1 MNITQIIVSQ
11 AKIRPDAIAICTPE
25 ITLSYRQLEDLIRQ
39 GASYLYQYGIRSSN
53 VIAHRFHNELNALIA
68 FLSCARL
75 GATVFSVS
83 VHTPSI
89 MLEENLE
96 FVDTVVILTDEASF
110 KNDTYE
116 IIGFEYSHNLDNH
129 LYTDESIIE
138 IDSTFPLL
146 IISGS
151 GTTGKSKFIPV
162 THIQMYERLKL
173 DSECYD
179 LEASDVMASMV
190 HFDYYVGKIRLL
202 GMMAAGGAYCLLP
215 KNVRFELSWIEHF
228 KITVLQGSV
237 FHFEQILKNKEPKGK
252 TSFLSLKI
260 LGISM
265 STVSE
270 SLRKRLFEVFG
281 VPLHIIYGTN
291 ECSALSV
298 LKVHEHSDPM
308 SVGRILDGVEL
319 EIVDTHR
326 KPVVLGNIGEIRA
339 RSAAMVDGY
348 YNDPISTDA
357 AFRDGWFYP
366 GDLGCFSE
374 NGELIYCG
382 RSDHMM
388 IMNGINIY
396 PAEIEAIMIT
406 HPDVID
412 AASMPIHHSIHQD
425 IPVCALVLQEGS
437 MFTSKELLAY
447 GYARLGARS
456 PKEVLIIDQIPR
468 NTNGKLIRDE
478 LSRLMVDTLSKNK
491 YSKKPSRVFSQPK
504 RFWTIELSL
513 PENID
518 TASVERWLEVF
529 GVDKHTCN
537 TSDYKKHS
545 LRSVI
550 HKGLC
555 LLNFVAQESGIPIFY
570 VGEVVGIN
578 PKNENTYRV
587 LLKIADIDY
596 IPEYAYRML
605 VDTTF
610 STLLKI
616 LSTPITSETITII
629 YELMHRTVLTL
640 RKELLI
646 GQSTLVILEAAYRH
660 RIPFVHLGAG
670 VYQVGIGKHARKIDR
685 STTDKDANLGGKLT
699 HDKAL
704 TANLLRMAGLPA
716 PEHTIVYDVK
726 EAQHAAA
733 QMGWPLVVK
742 PTDRERG
749 EGVSVG
755 ITDSIMLENAFKYAH
770 QISKNKR
777 VLIERE
783 VPGLCHRLFIVNNT
797 LLYAVKRLPISV
809 YADGKLS
816 ITELIE
822 QANREESSKVPWKRK
837 IFPSDD
843 ATRKALTSQGYR
855 MKSVPQ
861 KGEWIALRDIESTQ
875 WGGRDEEVTHQ
886 VHPDNL
892 DIALRAAALCEL
904 DVAGIDIITTDIA
917 LPWHE
922 NGAIINEVNSSPL
935 LGGGEISRNYLD
947 EYLKRI
953 LQDGGKIPIEAFVG
967 GEEAIN
973 TAMERFT
980 ALRDKGI
987 QCYLS
992 SDSLSLSPLGD
1003 LIHLPY
1009 TAINLRAK
1017 ALALRKDAEVL
1028 VLVLRTDEVIQHGFC
1043 LGGFDIM
1050 KICSKEVESFLASGK
1065 RISTDIF
1072 RRIKW

>member
-1 MNITQIIVSQ
+1 MNITQIITSQ
-11 AKIRPDAIAICTPE
+11 AEIRPNAIAICTPE
-25 ITLSYRQLEDLIRQ
+25 ITLSYRQLEALVIQ
-39 GASYLYQYGIRSSN
+39 NAIYLYQHGVRSSN

-68 FLSCARL
+68 FLSCAKI

-89 MLEENLE
+89 MLEENL
-96 FVDTVVILTDEASF
+96 DILNTAGILTDEAVY
-110 KNDTYE
+110 KNDKYKV
-116 IIGFEYSHNLDNH
+116 ILFEYSYNLDTSH
-129 LYTDESIIE
+129 CIDESII
-138 IDSTFPLL
+138 STEPTSPLL

-151 GTTGKSKFIPV
+151 GTTGNSRLIPL
-162 THIQMYERLKL
+162 THVQMYERLKL
-173 DSECYD
+173 DSKCYD
-179 LEASDVMASMV
+179 LEPSDVMASMV
-190 HFDYYVGKIRLL
+190 HFDYYVGKLRLF

-265 STVSE
+265 SAVSE

-308 SVGRILDGVEL
+308 SVGRILEGVEL
-319 EIVDTHR
+319 EIVDKHK
-326 KPVVLGNIGEIRA
+326 KPVISGDIGEIRA

-348 YNDPISTDA
+348 YNDSKATDA

-366 GDLGCFSE
+366 GDLGRWAPG
-374 NGELIYCG
+374 GELIYCG

-412 AASMPIHHSIHQD
+412 AAAMPIHHSIHQD

-437 MFTSKELLAY
+437 VFTSKELLAY

-478 LSRLMVDTLSKNK
+478 LSRLIVDTLSKNK
-491 YSKKPSRVFSQPK
+491 YSKKLSRVFSQPK

-518 TASVERWLEVF
+518 TASVERWLEVL
-529 GVDKHTCN
+529 GVDKEICN
-537 TSDYKKHS
+537 TSDHKKYP
-545 LRSVI
+545 LRWVLY
-550 HKGLC
+550 KGLC
-555 LLNFVAQESGIPIFY
+555 LLNFVAQETGIPIFDY
-570 VGEVVGIN
+570 GEVAGLTPVYGN
-578 PKNENTYRV
+578 RYRV
-587 LLKIADIDY
+587 LLKIADIDH

-605 VDTTF
+605 IDTAF
-610 STLLKI
+610 ATLLKI
-616 LSTPITSETITII
+616 LSTLITAESLTEIH
-629 YELMHRTVLTL
+629 ELLYRTVVTL
-640 RKELLI
+640 RKKLLI
-646 GQSTLVILEAAYRH
+646 GQSTLVILQTAYKN
-660 RIPFVHLGAG
+660 RIPFIHLGAG
-670 VYQVGIGKHARKIDR
+670 VYQLGIGKNGRKIDR
-685 STTDKDANLGGKLT
+685 STTDKDANLGGKLA

-749 EGVSVG
+749 EGVSIG
-755 ITDSIMLENAFKYAH
+755 ITDSIMLENTFKCAQ

-783 VPGLCHRLFIVNNT
+783 VSGVCHRLFIVNNT

-816 ITELIE
+816 IAELIE
-822 QANREESSKVPWKRK
+822 QANREESTKVPWKRK
-837 IFPSDD
+837 NFPSDD
-843 ATRKALTSQGYR
+843 ATRKALISQGYR
-855 MKSVPQ
+855 IESIPP

-904 DVAGIDIITTDIA
+904 NVAGIDIITTDIA
-917 LPWHE
+917 IPWYE
-922 NGAIINEVNSSPL
+922 NGAIINEINSSPL

-947 EYLKRI
+947 EYLKHI

-973 TAMERFT
+973 DAMERFT
-980 ALRDKGI
+980 TLRDKGV

-1009 TAINLRAK
+1009 TAINRRTK

-1028 VLVLRTDEVIQHGFC
+1028 VLVLRTDEVIQHEFC

-1050 KICSKEVESFLASGK
+1050 KICSKEVESFLESGK
-1065 RISTDIF
+1065 KISTDIF
-1072 RRIKW
+1072 WRRK